1 MDSKTKTEEKI
12 TRDKLTKGQDAYRT
26 SKNVSNK
33 NGVIHNGKLDNLKPT
48 SALEY
53 SSFTG
58 LVSSRDLALRQRLAV
73 SITLEI

>member
-12 TRDKLTKGQDAYRT
+12 TRDKLTKGHDAYRT

-58 LVSSRDLALRQRLAV
+58 LVSSRDLTLRQRLAV